1 MTRQLALDTQ
11 RIVGIEVHKYSLGV
25 KHIRRDILSSLWD
38 DLQKGHATENREK
51 ECAGIYWTAQ
61 GDPSLAAEQTRPRKL
76 WVEQHKLWS
85 T

>member
-51 ECAGIYWTAQ
+51 ECAGIY
-61 GDPSLAAEQTRPRKL
+61 
-76 WVEQHKLWS
+76 
-85 T
+85 